1 MNCAL
6 FLYSEA
12 AMLNSDPPAS
22 QSTASHDDRVESIV
36 LAGPH
41 GALTL
46 AALST
51 VAVIGMWVMFYLFVF
66 IPRGP
71 LQ

>member
-1 MNCAL
+1 
-6 FLYSEA
+6 
-12 AMLNSDPPAS
+12 MLNSDPPAS
-22 QSTASHDDRVESIV
+22 TSPAAFDDTVDAIV

-46 AALST
+46 AALAT
-51 VAVIGMWVMFYLFVF
+51 VAVIGMWVMFYLLVF
-66 IPRGP
+66 LPRGP

>member
-6 FLYSEA
+6 FLYSEV

-22 QSTASHDDRVESIV
+22 KSPASLDDAVDAIV
-36 LAGPH
+36 LAGPQ

-46 AALST
+46 ATLAT
-51 VAVIGMWVMFYLFVF
+51 VAVIGMWVMFYLLVF
-66 IPRGP
+66 LPRGP